1 MIYTKPNFFNNVATK
16 IDATFFPDVK
26 YYRDCEN
33 CTKVHYALELFNN
46 GALNYRKLIGRI
58 SKATNQKSKVIHDLI
73 SVEIISFGSYKYTP
87 SK

>member
-1 MIYTKPNFFNNVATK
+1 MIHTKPNFFNNVAQK
-16 IDATFFPDVK
+16 IDATFFPNVK
-26 YYRDCEN
+26 YYRDCES

-58 SKATNQKSKVIHDLI
+58 SKATNQTTKAIHEM
-73 SVEIISFGSYKYTP
+73 VETEIISFGSYKYTP